1 MSLTLNQITKQ
12 ITTLGNDHEQ
22 INFVYFGDVWERL
35 SNGEV
40 TYPAMFFTLTGA
52 NVLSKEI
59 GYQFSLYFMD
69 RMLSE
74 ETNETEVL
82 SDMTQVAGD
91 IVAQLRYPTDYG
103 KVTWTVNQ
111 NLPLTFYTESDPDY
125 LAGVKLDI
133 TLTVPF
139 INNRCE
145 VPSNYTY

>member
-1 MSLTLNQITKQ
+1 MTLNQIVKELTK
-12 ITTLGNDHEQ
+12 IGNAHEQ

-52 NVLSKEI
+52 NVAAKEI
-59 GYQFSLYFMD
+59 GYSFSLYFMD
-69 RMLSE
+69 RMLAE

-91 IVAQLRYPTDYG
+91 IVAQLRFPTDYQS
-103 KVTWTVNQ
+103 VNWQLNQ

-125 LAGVKLDI
+125 LAGVKLDV

>member
-1 MSLTLNQITKQ
+1 MTLNQIVKEL
-12 ITTLGNDHEQ
+12 TTIGNDHEQ

-40 TYPAMFFTLTGA
+40 TYPAMFFTLNGA
-52 NVLSKEI
+52 NVAAKEI
-59 GYQFSLYFMD
+59 GYSFSLYFMD
-69 RMLSE
+69 RMLME

-91 IVAQLRYPTDYG
+91 IVAQLRFPTDYQN
-103 KVTWTVNQ
+103 VTWTLNQ
-111 NLPLTFYTESDPDY
+111 NLPITFYTESDPDL

-133 TLTVPF
+133 NLTVPF

>member
-1 MSLTLNQITKQ
+1 MTLNQIVDELKK
-12 ITTLGNDHEQ
+12 IANAHEQ

-52 NVLSKEI
+52 NVAEKEI
-59 GYQFSLYFMD
+59 AYSFSMYFMD
-69 RMLSE
+69 RMLME

-91 IVAQLRYPTDYG
+91 IVAQLRYPKDYG
-103 KVTWTVNQ
+103 KVTWTLNK
-111 NLPLTFYTESDPDY
+111 NLPVTFYTESDPDL
-125 LAGVKLDI
+125 LAGVKLDAI
-133 TLTVPF
+133 LAVPF

-145 VPSNYTY
+145 VPSNYNY